1 MTDQKTKKP
10 PLSGIRVI
18 ELARVLAGPWAGQ
31 MLADLGAD
39 VIKVENPDGGD
50 DTRQWGPPFVEGKD
64 GENLSAAYYHSAN
77 RGKRSITADLKT
89 EEGQELVRRLVKT
102 ADVVIEN
109 FKLGGLVKYGL
120 DYESLKKIN
129 PRIVYCS
136 ITGFGQTGPYA
147 GLAGYDYIVQGM
159 SGFMSITGEPD
170 GQPMKAGVAIA
181 DIFTGIYAVSAIEAA
196 LIHALKTGEGQL
208 IDMALLDVQS
218 AVLANQNM
226 NYLISGKPPV
236 RLGNAHPNI
245 SPYEVVPTADGYLI
259 LAVGND
265 GQFRRL
271 CAILG
276 METNADDERYAT
288 NKARVA
294 NRNEVR
300 AFISAATLKWNKG
313 ELLKACEANAVPV
326 GAINTIEDM
335 FADPQIVARG
345 LRIDLEDSTGAV
357 IPSVRTPI
365 VLSETPLT
373 YTRPSPRLGEHQ
385 EEVLAELAELEGKA
399 RR

>member
-77 RGKRSITADLKT
+77 RGKRSIIADLKT
-89 EEGQELVRRLVKT
+89 EEGQALVRRLVKT

-196 LIHALKTGEGQL
+196 LIHALKSGEGQL

-271 CAILG
+271 CTILG
-276 METNADDERYAT
+276 VEAHADDERYAT

-294 NRNEVR
+294 NRNDVR
-300 AFISAATLKWNKG
+300 VFVSTETLKWNKAD
-313 ELLKACEANAVPV
+313 LLRACEANAVPA
-326 GAINTIEDM
+326 GAINTIKDM
-335 FADPQIVARG
+335 FDDPQITARG
-345 LRIDLEDSTGAV
+345 LRIDLEDNAGTV

-399 RR
+399 ST

>member
-1 MTDQKTKKP
+1 MTEDLKKKP
-10 PLSGIRVI
+10 PLAGIRVI

-50 DTRQWGPPFVEGKD
+50 DTRHWGPPFVEGAD

-77 RGKRSITADLKT
+77 RGKRSVTADLKS
-89 EEGQELVRRLVKT
+89 EEGQSLVRRLVAT
-102 ADVVIEN
+102 ADVLIEN

-120 DYESLKKIN
+120 DYESLKAIN
-129 PRIVYCS
+129 PRLVYCS

-147 GLAGYDYIVQGM
+147 SLAGYDYIVQGM

-196 LIHALKTGEGQL
+196 LIHALKAGEGQL
-208 IDMALLDVQS
+208 IDVALLDVQS
-218 AVLANQNM
+218 AILANQNM
-226 NYLISGKPPV
+226 NYLVSGRAPV

-271 CAILG
+271 CTILG
-276 METNADDERYAT
+276 LVIADDENFAT

-294 NRNEVR
+294 NRDAVR
-300 AFISAATLKWNKG
+300 RTVSTETLKWQKAD
-313 ELLKACEANAVPV
+313 LLKACEDNAVPA
-326 GAINTIEDM
+326 GAINTIEEM
-335 FADPQIVARG
+335 FADPQIFARG
-345 LRIDLEDSTGAV
+345 LRIDLPDPAGTM
-357 IPSVRTPI
+357 IPGVRTPV
-365 VLSETPLT
+365 VLSETPLR
-373 YTRPSPRLGEHQ
+373 YERPSPRLGEHN
-385 EEVLAELAELEGKA
+385 EEVLTELVEWERKTSP
-399 RR
+399 